1 MDPNQLL
8 SIGALPIVIGIT
20 QLWKN
25 TVPSAP
31 TWATVAVAGVS
42 AEVLTE
48 AFAYIQHT
56 DYVIGAILGIV
67 TWLSA
72 MGTFSA
78 VRSLVAPGVRPHT
91 PPPTQPAA
99 RRRSVG

>member
-1 MDPNQLL
+1 MDPDQLL
-8 SIGALPIVIGIT
+8 SIGTLPIVIGIT

-25 TVPSAP
+25 TAPTAP

-56 DYVIGAILGIV
+56 DYVIGAILGLV

-78 VRSLVAPGVRPHT
+78 VRSLVAPPPT
-91 PPPTQPAA
+91 PPPPPPTWGI
-99 RRRSVG
+99 RRSDAD

>member
-1 MDPNQLL
+1 VDPNQLF
-8 SIGALPIVIGIT
+8 SMGTLPIVIGIT
-20 QLWKN
+20 QLWKD
-25 TVPSAP
+25 TFPTMP

-48 AFAYIQHT
+48 AFAYVQHT

-78 VRSLVAPGVRPHT
+78 VRSLARPRITPT
-91 PPPTQPAA
+91 PPPPAG
-99 RRRSVG
+99 R